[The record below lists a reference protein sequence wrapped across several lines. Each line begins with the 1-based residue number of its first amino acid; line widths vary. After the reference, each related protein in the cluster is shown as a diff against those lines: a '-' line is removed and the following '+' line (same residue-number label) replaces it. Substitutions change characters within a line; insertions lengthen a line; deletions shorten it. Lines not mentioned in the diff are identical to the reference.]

1 MDFFLKFVLVFLPL
15 LYWSFLLTFVIRLVF
30 RMLKKDRPAAKKEVI
45 AIFFM
50 VSFLFMNIGFTFV
63 IPSIIPAIPSL
74 TNFFLS
80 IVLALVI
87 ILITL
92 RYAVINKKIF
102 KTSIIIQAVYM
113 GLVLVSF
120 FYFSENLNGPVGIY
134 VSE

>member
-1 MDFFLKFVLVFLPL
+1 
-15 LYWSFLLTFVIRLVF
+15 
-30 RMLKKDRPAAKKEVI
+30 MLKKDRPAAKKEVI